1 MDYMGFRIYGRCKIL
16 PGEHDGEW
24 IMRTRIFATDL
35 SVLTLGRFYQLHA
48 DGRVVQERSGWDT
61 CLESTQWTQTIYF
74 STFLTQNL
82 TLSFMHGTAS

>member
-1 MDYMGFRIYGRCKIL
+1 MDYMGFRVYGRCKVL

-35 SVLTLGRFYQLHA
+35 SVLTFGRCCQLHA

-61 CLESTQWTQTIYF
+61 CLESTTHCYNGRNQ
-74 STFLTQNL
+74 STSPHL
-82 TLSFMHGTAS
+82 